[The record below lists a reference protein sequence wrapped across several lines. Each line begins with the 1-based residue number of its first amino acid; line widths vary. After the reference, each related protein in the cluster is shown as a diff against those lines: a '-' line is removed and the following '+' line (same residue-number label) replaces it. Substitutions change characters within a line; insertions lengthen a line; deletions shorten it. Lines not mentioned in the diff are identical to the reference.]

1 MEKTRDNGFVPARL
15 SREEIEDAE
24 FETLLPAGVAALA
37 PLRVRERR
45 MGWKMAGRWPGPG
58 YWSFVGLCAGAAFW
72 MAGGY
77 TLATGHGGRDLRALS
92 PLSPALRLSEVTT
105 REGDGGVLS
114 VGGTIRNAAATAQA
128 APSILMTIT
137 YRDGERRER
146 RVTPMPALLQ
156 PGADLRFESL
166 LPPLRGAIEKVDVS
180 LSPA

>member
-1 MEKTRDNGFVPARL
+1 MEKTRENGFVPARAA
-15 SREEIEDAE
+15 REEIEDAE
-24 FETLLPAGVAALA
+24 FVTLLPAGVAAA
-37 PLRVRERR
+37 VPPRVRERR
-45 MGWKMAGRWPGPG
+45 MAGLWPGPG
-58 YWSFVGLCAGAAFW
+58 YWTFVGLCAGAAFW

-77 TLATGHGGRDLRALS
+77 TLATGHGGRDMRALS

-146 RVTPMPALLQ
+146 RVTPVPALLQ